1 MSTLRLEDWGVH
13 AVFLLTAIQREDK
26 KERIVWFQSC
36 PTVIKQEPKRAGD
49 GRISSL
55 PFSRLLVAYYG
66 FTTTIRRLEGL
77 HPGKIEGNEG
87 GPSEGI
93 AGLAG
98 GGSGEKGFLDRTAE
112 RSERF
117 VQ

>member
-1 MSTLRLEDWGVH
+1 MYHIYG
-13 AVFLLTAIQREDK
+13 LTK
-26 KERIVWFQSC
+26 
-36 PTVIKQEPKRAGD
+36 
-49 GRISSL
+49 
-55 PFSRLLVAYYG
+55 
-66 FTTTIRRLEGL
+66 TIRRLERL

-98 GGSGEKGFLDRTAE
+98 SCSWEKGLLDRAAE